1 VLGATTTVSA
11 GVAGVMNYKSG
22 MLQSETTEM
31 EKFLAVM
38 QQQLEESQEELERI
52 LSQIQDVYTDISAI
66 INSSIDTE
74 NEIAA
79 KIGQMA

>member
-1 VLGATTTVSA
+1 MTTTAS
-11 GVAGVMNYKSG
+11 GVAGAMNYKSG

-31 EKFLAVM
+31 EKVLAVM

-52 LSQIQDVYTDISAI
+52 LSQIQDVYADISAI

>member
-1 VLGATTTVSA
+1 
-11 GVAGVMNYKSG
+11 
-22 MLQSETTEM
+22 
-31 EKFLAVM
+31 M

-52 LSQIQDVYTDISAI
+52 LSQIQNVYTDISAI